1 RFLITMLSTLGT
13 PSKCFI
19 FLLICTVLPDDATVV
34 TNPGYPEP
42 YRKSLEKYRF
52 TETAD
57 SSQGVAVF
65 FNQFLAN
72 QGDCVTVC
80 DVEAVC
86 QSLCGDAM
94 DHVKMKKALIVN
106 STATITMQSISKP
119 DGYFHTGISMETVL
133 FDLTRR
139 TYFQCNSTVDL
150 QDGTPFFLVSQN
162 YPYSPFDYS
171 YCNVTFTSGDA
182 IRAAIYDLV
191 TVETVV
197 FEGTDLSGEVIRV
210 PLSGRHVTD
219 DEPVALYFT
228 KSLTV
233 SFSFSSTSTYY
244 TRGFYILV
252 ESYIQGPSSP
262 ESCLNSGDFEVV
274 SKNPID
280 FGTKKY
286 GIDAYSPN
294 IKCWYSFR
302 NTFKDHLIAV
312 YMEFETEKCCDIMLI
327 DGIAPAPYNLYNY
340 QGFMQPMFQFAN
352 SSTVTF
358 NFTSDGLVG
367 GAGFSGSVY
376 NIDCFCN
383 YTLLQLTE
391 ENPYKEIASPGFLD
405 GAPTYCP
412 NLNCL
417 WIVQFSTDYE
427 LVSNMSVLNLRSVD
441 TPQDLLTVTDNF
453 GRILIQKNVMSYGD
467 VSEAIT
473 TSGQLSFNLVT
484 SPVTAFSPSLM
495 ASGFLVQLTLVKKNF
510 QRKTI
515 VLTDEKFMVDISTEF
530 FAKGLNMTYEYLITA
545 RPNRKVAVYFF
556 TATYGTV
563 NLDVYDGPDAS
574 ADSIYTS
581 WLYDKIDGTA
591 PSIMSTG
598 QHMLIRVRPNL
609 YNTKSELDFQ
619 AMVTDLQPDN
629 QCLQLVYTAATTGQQ
644 VTIQLTG
651 SNCIHVYHATGD
663 YEPSNGI
670 TVDLGSTSQVTLY
683 KGLTTNVTNIIKS
696 AYSMEY
702 PKFIYGSYV
711 VTLYN
716 SSVSGAVKYSWAKG
730 TFTTT
735 LTMSPIDTGIII
747 SEDYLPEYPISA
759 FEQQFSI
766 ELIGDSTHMTGIRI
780 EFLKPLGQGHGTLQM
795 QQYNKLLKEIPYPA
809 ADGTT
814 TFEQCGTKMIISYVS
829 PGGSSNGLYARYSRG
844 SQSCNHGPSVARI
857 SSVFMS
863 ILLGSLL
870 GCT

>member
-1 RFLITMLSTLGT
+1 
-13 PSKCFI
+13 
-19 FLLICTVLPDDATVV
+19 
-34 TNPGYPEP
+34 
-42 YRKSLEKYRF
+42 
-52 TETAD
+52 
-57 SSQGVAVF
+57 
-65 FNQFLAN
+65 
-72 QGDCVTVC
+72 
-80 DVEAVC
+80 
-86 QSLCGDAM
+86 
-94 DHVKMKKALIVN
+94 
-106 STATITMQSISKP
+106 
-119 DGYFHTGISMETVL
+119 
-133 FDLTRR
+133 
-139 TYFQCNSTVDL
+139 
-150 QDGTPFFLVSQN
+150 
-162 YPYSPFDYS
+162 
-171 YCNVTFTSGDA
+171 
-182 IRAAIYDLV
+182 
-191 TVETVV
+191 
-197 FEGTDLSGEVIRV
+197 
-210 PLSGRHVTD
+210 
-219 DEPVALYFT
+219 
-228 KSLTV
+228 
-233 SFSFSSTSTYY
+233 
-244 TRGFYILV
+244 
-252 ESYIQGPSSP
+252 
-262 ESCLNSGDFEVV
+262 
-274 SKNPID
+274 
-280 FGTKKY
+280 
-286 GIDAYSPN
+286 
-294 IKCWYSFR
+294 
-302 NTFKDHLIAV
+302 
-312 YMEFETEKCCDIMLI
+312 
-327 DGIAPAPYNLYNY
+327 
-340 QGFMQPMFQFAN
+340 
-352 SSTVTF
+352 
-358 NFTSDGLVG
+358 
-367 GAGFSGSVY
+367 
-376 NIDCFCN
+376 
-383 YTLLQLTE
+383 
-391 ENPYKEIASPGFLD
+391 
-405 GAPTYCP
+405 
-412 NLNCL
+412 
-417 WIVQFSTDYE
+417 
-427 LVSNMSVLNLRSVD
+427 
-441 TPQDLLTVTDNF
+441 
-453 GRILIQKNVMSYGD
+453 MSYGD

-545 RPNRKVAVYFF
+545 RPNRK
-556 TATYGTV
+556 
-563 NLDVYDGPDAS
+563 
-574 ADSIYTS
+574 
-581 WLYDKIDGTA
+581 
-591 PSIMSTG
+591 
-598 QHMLIRVRPNL
+598 
-609 YNTKSELDFQ
+609 
-619 AMVTDLQPDN
+619 
-629 QCLQLVYTAATTGQQ
+629 
-644 VTIQLTG
+644 
-651 SNCIHVYHATGD
+651 VYHATGD